1 MVQRVYRALTNPSEL
16 GRFANGK
23 NNRDT
28 GFERRDSTF
37 FRIVVGPKAH
47 SFATTLREYNQQ
59 RTGIAM
65 IVRKKALVHSL
76 ILVSSIVVGI
86 LICEVVIRAYSY
98 FYFPV
103 MMKIDPV
110 LGWSHF
116 PNVQKV
122 FENSDGEKHL
132 VVQNKLGHRGPDYDY
147 NVKNKDK
154 RLLVLGDSFT
164 EGVHVGEKD
173 LFTSILESKNNLEVV
188 NAGVGSY
195 GTVQQYMYLRDRGLK
210 YNLDIVL
217 LMYFGNDLTDNCLS
231 FSPGIG
237 ARPYAVVQNGEMDII
252 EDLNYEEYGK
262 FSLPIPFISTL
273 NKHSYF
279 YKFMNTRVYQTLF
292 AKSLLVA
299 FKSHLKSFGDT
310 CPKYEVFFHLLD
322 RISALAKSRQI
333 HFALALIPTDS
344 EISTG
349 VSESQVPIMKYC
361 AEKGIPCL
369 QLLDAMKA
377 GQDQGAKPY
386 FNANI
391 HWTKGGH
398 RIAAREIETFLRL
411 QFGVR

>member
-1 MVQRVYRALTNPSEL
+1 MTR
-16 GRFANGK
+16 
-23 NNRDT
+23 
-28 GFERRDSTF
+28 
-37 FRIVVGPKAH
+37 
-47 SFATTLREYNQQ
+47 
-59 RTGIAM
+59 
-65 IVRKKALVHSL
+65 RKKVLVPSL

-103 MMKIDPV
+103 MMQIDPV

-122 FENSDGEKHL
+122 FKNDDGEKHL

-195 GTVQQYMYLRDRGLK
+195 STVQEYLYLRDRGLK

-217 LMYFGNDLTDNCLS
+217 LMYFANDLTDNCLS

-237 ARPYAVVQNGEMDII
+237 ARPYAAVQNGEMKII
-252 EDLNYEEYGK
+252 ETLNYEEYGK
-262 FSLPIPFISTL
+262 FSLPLPFIPEL
-273 NKHSYF
+273 NEHSYF
-279 YKFMNTRVYQTLF
+279 YKFVNTRVYQTLF
-292 AKSLLVA
+292 AKRLLSA
-299 FKSHLKSFGDT
+299 FKSHLKSLGET

-322 RISALAKSRQI
+322 KIAALTKSRQI
-333 HFALALIPTDS
+333 NFALALIPTDS
-344 EISTG
+344 EIKAG
-349 VSESQVPIMKYC
+349 VSESQIPIMKYC
-361 AEKGIPCL
+361 VEKGIPCL
-369 QLLDAMKA
+369 QLLDALKA
-377 GQDQGAKPY
+377 GQDQGGKPY
-386 FNANI
+386 FNTNI
-391 HWTKGGH
+391 HWRKDGH